1 MPDFDLDSFKTTW
14 QKQPVENKY
23 DDNEI
28 LKMLNRKSRN
38 YMKYIFWI
46 SAAEFLFFTLFGF
59 YYIIQ
64 DKDSNS
70 FMALLLRLGV
80 EKNTELTNNLEV
92 IYLIIKITT
101 LIVTGVFVIKF
112 YQNYRKIKIEE
123 DLKAFITRIINF
135 KKTVN
140 AFILTNIV
148 LFILF
153 TTVFTGFVFYAVKH
167 QNIQLDSSTK
177 NGFIMAII
185 VSTLLCVVLIWLY
198 YRLVYGIIMGRL
210 DKNLKQ
216 LKEIDPQEN

>member
-1 MPDFDLDSFKTTW
+1 MPDFDLDSFKSTW

-80 EKNTELTNNLEV
+80 EKNKELTNNLEV

-153 TTVFTGFVFYAVKH
+153 TTVFTGFVFYVVNH

-216 LKEIDPQEN
+216 LKEIDSQEN

>member
-153 TTVFTGFVFYAVKH
+153 TTVFTGFVFYVVNH

-216 LKEIDPQEN
+216 LKEIDSQEN